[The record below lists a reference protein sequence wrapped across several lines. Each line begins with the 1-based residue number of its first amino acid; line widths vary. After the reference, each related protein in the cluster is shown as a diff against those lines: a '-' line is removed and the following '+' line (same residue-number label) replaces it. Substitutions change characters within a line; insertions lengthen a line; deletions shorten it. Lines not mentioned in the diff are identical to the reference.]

1 MKQYVALL
9 RGINVGGHRKIK
21 MAELRSAC
29 EEIGLSDVQTYIQS
43 GNMVFRSLQ
52 ENAEDLAQSIK
63 AVILKQFGHDVITFV
78 IDSEAFKQVIV
89 NNPFEEREDPD
100 PKKLHVCFLYEEVDT
115 SLEAELQAVESGQDQ
130 VVLMP
135 KVLYL
140 YCPDGFGRTKYTD
153 SVIKRILKTS
163 GTTRNW
169 RTVLKLQEMLHNN
182 K

>member
-1 MKQYVALL
+1 MNQYVALL

-29 EEIGLSDVQTYIQS
+29 KAIGLSEVQTYIQS
-43 GNMVFRSLQ
+43 GNIVFRSPKEDTESIAQ
-52 ENAEDLAQSIK
+52 EIK
-63 AVILKQFGHDVITFV
+63 DAILTNFGHEVITFV
-78 IDSEAFKQVIV
+78 IDRAAYERVIAD
-89 NNPFEEREDPD
+89 NPFEEREDPD

-115 SLEAELQAVESGQDQ
+115 SLEAELQAVESNRDQ
-130 VVLMP
+130 VVLKP

-153 SVIKRILKTS
+153 SIIKRILKTS

-169 RTVLKLQEMLHNN
+169 RSVLKLQEMLQ
-182 K
+182 